1 MKKNIYKVLLLLL
14 LSTFNISSI
23 LLLAKLFNIDKL
35 ITIMLLIVQLLITY
49 ILTRK
54 RTNKTSRII
63 ISIVCIIFTIT
74 YIVINYS
81 IVHTTKVIDNI
92 TTNNEEYKIYEVLV
106 LKDSKYKS
114 IKQLKNTNIGFI
126 ETDTLLEEST
136 NTLKKKIDYELN
148 KYTDISTLFTSLE
161 ENKVSA
167 ISIEESMINLL
178 EEEIAIS
185 DKTKIIY
192 EYKVLAKNDNVIKT
206 ENNTNKPFILYISGT
221 DSRTGINTVSRSDVN
236 IVAVINP
243 NTRKILLVSIPRDY
257 YVQLSGT
264 TGIKDKLTHAGVY
277 GINKSITTIEDLLD
291 IKIDRYVKV
300 SFDTVKRTVDLIDG
314 IDIYSDIDFTSWT
327 NRGCKFHKGVQHV
340 NGTYALA
347 FARERKAYTKG
358 DRHRG
363 ENQEQVITKVLEKI
377 TEPKY
382 LLKYNS
388 LLDITKDT
396 FHTNM
401 SKEEI
406 LKLVEN
412 EYYATTKWQIETY
425 NLDGEGA
432 MLPTYS
438 MGSMNLWVMLPD
450 EETIYTAKE
459 KINEY
464 LK

>member
-1 MKKNIYKVLLLLL
+1 MKKNIYKVL

-126 ETDTLLEEST
+126 ETDTYLEEST

-236 IVAVINP
+236 IVAAINP

-257 YVQLSGT
+257 YVQLHDT
-264 TGIKDKLTHAGVY
+264 TGIKDKLTHAGIY

-314 IDIYSDIDFTSWT
+314 IDIYSDIDFTSWMSKK
-327 NRGCKFHKGVQHV
+327 CKFHTGVQHV
-340 NGTYALA
+340 DGFCALA
-347 FARERKAYTKG
+347 FARERKAYTRG

-406 LKLVEN
+406 IKLVEN

-450 EETIYTAKE
+450 EETIYTAKG
-459 KINEY
+459 KINDY
-464 LK
+464 LNEK

>member
-1 MKKNIYKVLLLLL
+1 MKKNIYKVL

-126 ETDTLLEEST
+126 ETDTYLEEST

-236 IVAVINP
+236 IVAAINP

-257 YVQLSGT
+257 YVQLHDT

-314 IDIYSDIDFTSWT
+314 IDIYSDIDFTSWMSKK
-327 NRGCKFHKGVQHV
+327 CKFHTGVQHV
-340 NGTYALA
+340 DGFCALA
-347 FARERKAYTKG
+347 FARERKAYTRG

-406 LKLVEN
+406 IKLVEN

-450 EETIYTAKE
+450 EETIYTAKG
-459 KINEY
+459 KINDY
-464 LK
+464 LNEK

>member
-1 MKKNIYKVLLLLL
+1 MKKNIYKVL

-63 ISIVCIIFTIT
+63 VSIVCIIFTIT

-126 ETDTLLEEST
+126 ETDTYLEEST

-167 ISIEESMINLL
+167 ISIEESMINIL

-236 IVAVINP
+236 IVAAINP

-257 YVQLSGT
+257 YVQLHDT

-314 IDIYSDIDFTSWT
+314 IDIYSDIDFTSWMSKK
-327 NRGCKFHKGVQHV
+327 CKFHTGVQHV
-340 NGTYALA
+340 DGFCALA
-347 FARERKAYTKG
+347 FARERKAYTRG

-406 LKLVEN
+406 IKLVEN

-438 MGSMNLWVMLPD
+438 MGSMNLWVMIPD

-459 KINEY
+459 KINDY
-464 LK
+464 LNEK

>member
-126 ETDTLLEEST
+126 ETDTYLEEST

-236 IVAVINP
+236 IVAAINP

-257 YVQLSGT
+257 YVQLHDT
-264 TGIKDKLTHAGVY
+264 TGIKDKLTHAGIY

-291 IKIDRYVKV
+291 INIDRYVKV

-314 IDIYSDIDFTSWT
+314 IDIYSDIDFTSWMSKK
-327 NRGCKFHKGVQHV
+327 CKFHTGVQHV
-340 NGTYALA
+340 DGFCALA
-347 FARERKAYTKG
+347 FARERKAYTRG

-406 LKLVEN
+406 IKLVEN

-438 MGSMNLWVMLPD
+438 MGSMNLWVMIPN

>member
-1 MKKNIYKVLLLLL
+1 MKKNIYKVL

-126 ETDTLLEEST
+126 ETDTYLEEST

-167 ISIEESMINLL
+167 IAIEESMINLL

-192 EYKVLAKNDNVIKT
+192 EYEVLAKNDNVIKT

-236 IVAVINP
+236 IVAAINP

-257 YVQLSGT
+257 YVQLHDT
-264 TGIKDKLTHAGVY
+264 TGIKDKLTHAGIY

-314 IDIYSDIDFTSWT
+314 IDIYSDIDFTSWMSKK
-327 NRGCKFHKGVQHV
+327 CKFHTGVQHV
-340 NGTYALA
+340 DGFCALA
-347 FARERKAYTKG
+347 FARERKAYTRG

-406 LKLVEN
+406 IKLVEN

-450 EETIYTAKE
+450 EETIYTAKG
-459 KINEY
+459 KINDY
-464 LK
+464 LNEK